1 MHWAMVESI
10 KAVCHIPY
18 SSVQQ
23 VPTTGVSI
31 KKGAMKIK
39 KTWIYSMRGLLT
51 CGSLIGGTL
60 SRSLRRHICRHC
72 VCFVLRLGTS
82 ITPGHDVEVI
92 SEIFAN
98 LVAPHSSL
106 YKRSTTVQLQEKPQ
120 TPAAPDDRD
129 YDPMSIRWR
138 TTRASS
144 WCVVLIQTKSEFVII
159 QSLDFGRK
167 E

>member
-1 MHWAMVESI
+1 MVESI

-31 KKGAMKIK
+31 KKGAMKTK
-39 KTWIYSMRGLLT
+39 KTWIESMRRLLI
-51 CGSLIGGTL
+51 CRSPMGEAL

-82 ITPGHDVEVI
+82 ITPGRGVELV
-92 SEIFAN
+92 SEIFAK

-106 YKRSTTVQLQEKPQ
+106 YMRSTTVQLQEKPQ
-120 TPAAPDDRD
+120 TPAAPDDKD

-159 QSLDFGRK
+159 QSLDFRRK